1 MSREEECVRVESEH
15 GAGEEDEAPT
25 SRFQSIYRRQP
36 KAMDLRS
43 LKGGVWETP
52 LSGIMYSMEWLLS
65 KNSRICLV

>member
-43 LKGGVWETP
+43 LKGGV
-52 LSGIMYSMEWLLS
+52 
-65 KNSRICLV
+65 